1 VISRHPAL
9 LASFCRLGLGL
20 SLTLAA
26 CGGAA
31 PTPPPPPLRPA
42 ATPVEPVGEAPSAD
56 RATDCPP
63 TDLNRSPPSVP
74 YRLRSLDE
82 AQNLAN
88 HGFDKLAQAERRDTS
103 KSMRE
108 QLITQAV
115 DDFVTALR
123 ADPYNVHAT
132 YNLSAAYARIGRNQ
146 CALNLLDRLAAL
158 YKLEGYRWEVDIK
171 LDRLLGR
178 GKFVNDLD
186 PDFRILRD
194 REGFRE
200 IVKKFEGT

>member
-1 VISRHPAL
+1 VTQRYLPAL
-9 LASFCRLGLGL
+9 RASLLVAG
-20 SLTLAA
+20 LAA

-31 PTPPPPPLRPA
+31 PTPPPPPLRPQPVPKEQVGTEPTA
-42 ATPVEPVGEAPSAD
+42 ARP
-56 RATDCPP
+56 TDCAP
-63 TDLNRSPPSVP
+63 TDLNRSPPSVAFK
-74 YRLRSLDE
+74 LRSLDE

-88 HGFDKLAQAERRDTS
+88 HGFDKLQQAERRDTS

-115 DDFVTALR
+115 DDFITALR

-132 YNLSAAYARIGRNQ
+132 YNLAAAYARIGRNQ
-146 CALNLLDRLAAL
+146 CSLNLLDRLAAL

-186 PDFRILRD
+186 PDFRVLRD
-194 REGFRE
+194 MDGFRE
-200 IVKKFEGT
+200 IVKKFEGS

>member
-1 VISRHPAL
+1 VIARHPAL
-9 LASFCRLGLGL
+9 LLL
-20 SLTLAA
+20 SLASLLAG

-31 PTPPPPPLRPA
+31 PTPPPPPLRPQPVPVAQPSTEPTA
-42 ATPVEPVGEAPSAD
+42 A
-56 RATDCPP
+56 RATDCKP

-74 YRLRSLDE
+74 YKLRSLDE

-132 YNLSAAYARIGRNQ
+132 YNLAAAYARIGRNQ
-146 CALNLLDRLAAL
+146 CSLNLLDRLAAL
-158 YKLEGYRWEVDIK
+158 YKLEGYRWEVDAK

-186 PDFRILRD
+186 PDFRVLRD
-194 REGFRE
+194 RDDFRE
-200 IVKKFEGT
+200 IVKKFEGS